1 MTLTCI
7 VVDDSFVQK
16 LSIKKMVEQN
26 SNLLLTGDYNNVM
39 DAKKH
44 LRRENVDLIFLDIEM
59 PILSGFDL
67 LDSLE
72 ELPQIIFV
80 TGKIEYAFKAFNY
93 DATDYLQ
100 KPVSSEKF
108 NRAVSRA
115 IEVKKLR
122 DQKSNTLSDDF
133 IFIKSN
139 SKNIKL
145 FLYEIK
151 YLEAMGDY
159 VKVVSDFNSYM
170 VLSTMRNFENEL
182 PDVFMRVHKSFI
194 VNMSRVESYDSK
206 NVLVGGISIP
216 VSRNKKQDIES
227 SIASNPQ

>member
-16 LSIKKMVEQN
+16 LSIKKLVEQN
-26 SNLLLTGDYNNVM
+26 SNLLLIGDYNNVL

-44 LRRENVDLIFLDIEM
+44 LRNEKIDLIFLDIEM
-59 PILSGFDL
+59 PVLSGFDL

-80 TGKIEYAFKAFNY
+80 TGKVEYAFKAFNY

-100 KPVSSEKF
+100 KPVSAEKF

-122 DQKSNTLSDDF
+122 DQKLNAFNNDF
-133 IFIKSN
+133 IFIKAN

-145 FLYEIK
+145 FLQEIK

-170 VLSTMRNFENEL
+170 VLSTMKHFEKEL
-182 PDVFMRVHKSFI
+182 PENFMRVHKSFI
-194 VNMSRVESYDSK
+194 VNMTRVEGFDHK
-206 NVLVGGISIP
+206 NVSVGGISIP
-216 VSRNKKQDIES
+216 ISRNKKQDIES
-227 SIASNPQ
+227 SIVSNSQ

>member
-44 LRRENVDLIFLDIEM
+44 LRNEKVDLIFLDIEM
-59 PILSGFDL
+59 PVLSGFDL

-80 TGKIEYAFKAFNY
+80 TGKVEYAFKAFNY

-122 DQKSNTLSDDF
+122 DQKSNTYNDDF
-133 IFIKSN
+133 IFIKAN

-170 VLSTMRNFENEL
+170 VLSTMKHFEKEL
-182 PDVFMRVHKSFI
+182 PENFMRVHKSFI
-194 VNMSRVESYDSK
+194 VNMNRVEGYDHK
-206 NVLVGGISIP
+206 NVSVGGISIP
-216 VSRNKKQDIES
+216 ISRNKKQDIES
-227 SIASNPQ
+227 SISSNPQ

>member
-16 LSIKKMVEQN
+16 LSIKKLVEHN

-44 LRRENVDLIFLDIEM
+44 LRNEKIDLIFLDIEM
-59 PILSGFDL
+59 PVLSGFDL

-72 ELPQIIFV
+72 DLPQIIFV

-100 KPVSSEKF
+100 KPVSAEKF

-122 DQKSNTLSDDF
+122 DQKSNAFNNDF
-133 IFIKSN
+133 IFIKAN

-145 FLYEIK
+145 FLNEIK

-170 VLSTMRNFENEL
+170 VLSTMKHFEKNL
-182 PDVFMRVHKSFI
+182 PVNFMRVHKSFI
-194 VNMSRVESYDSK
+194 VNMTRVEGFDHK
-206 NVLVGGISIP
+206 NILLGDVSIP
-216 VSRNKKQDIES
+216 ISRNKKQDIES
-227 SIASNPQ
+227 SIVSNSQ

>member
-216 VSRNKKQDIES
+216 ISRNKKQDIES

>member
-16 LSIKKMVEQN
+16 LSIKKLVEQN

-44 LRRENVDLIFLDIEM
+44 LRNEKIDLIFLDIEM

-100 KPVSSEKF
+100 KPVSAEKF

-122 DQKSNTLSDDF
+122 DQKSNAFNNDF
-133 IFIKSN
+133 IFIKAN

-145 FLYEIK
+145 FLQEIK

-170 VLSTMRNFENEL
+170 VLSTMKHFEKEL
-182 PDVFMRVHKSFI
+182 PENFMRVHKSFI
-194 VNMSRVESYDSK
+194 VNMTRVEGFDHK
-206 NVLVGGISIP
+206 NVSVGGISIP
-216 VSRNKKQDIES
+216 ISRNKKQDIES
-227 SIASNPQ
+227 SIVSNSQ

>member
-16 LSIKKMVEQN
+16 LSIKKLVEQN

-44 LRRENVDLIFLDIEM
+44 LRNEKIDLIFLDIEM

-100 KPVSSEKF
+100 KPVSAEKF

-122 DQKSNTLSDDF
+122 DQKSNAFNNDF
-133 IFIKSN
+133 IFIKAN

-145 FLYEIK
+145 FLQEIK

-170 VLSTMRNFENEL
+170 VLSTMKHFEKEL
-182 PDVFMRVHKSFI
+182 PENFMRVHKSFI
-194 VNMSRVESYDSK
+194 VNMTRVEGFDHK
-206 NVLVGGISIP
+206 NVSVGGISIP
-216 VSRNKKQDIES
+216 ISRNKKQDIES
-227 SIASNPQ
+227 SIVSNSH

>member
-39 DAKKH
+39 DTKKH
-44 LRRENVDLIFLDIEM
+44 LRNEKVDLIFLDIEM
-59 PILSGFDL
+59 PVLSGFDL

-72 ELPQIIFV
+72 DLPQIIFV
-80 TGKIEYAFKAFNY
+80 TGKVEYAFKAFNY

-100 KPVSSEKF
+100 KPVTAEKF

-122 DQKSNTLSDDF
+122 DQKSNTYNDDF
-133 IFIKSN
+133 IFIKAN

-170 VLSTMRNFENEL
+170 VLSTMKHFEKEL
-182 PDVFMRVHKSFI
+182 PENFMRVHKSFI
-194 VNMSRVESYDSK
+194 VNMNRVEGYDHK
-206 NVLVGGISIP
+206 NVSVGGISIP
-216 VSRNKKQDIES
+216 ISRNKKQDIES
-227 SIASNPQ
+227 SIISNSQ

>member
-16 LSIKKMVEQN
+16 LSIKKLVEQN

-44 LRRENVDLIFLDIEM
+44 LRNEKLDLIFLDIEM

-100 KPVSSEKF
+100 KPVSAEKF

-122 DQKSNTLSDDF
+122 DQKSNAFNNDF
-133 IFIKSN
+133 IFIKAN

-145 FLYEIK
+145 FLQEIK

-170 VLSTMRNFENEL
+170 VLSTMKHFEKEL
-182 PDVFMRVHKSFI
+182 PENFMRVHKSFI
-194 VNMSRVESYDSK
+194 VNMTRVEGFDHK
-206 NVLVGGISIP
+206 NVSVGGISIP
-216 VSRNKKQDIES
+216 ISRNKKQDIES
-227 SIASNPQ
+227 SIVSNSQ

>member
-16 LSIKKMVEQN
+16 LSIKKLVEQN

-44 LRRENVDLIFLDIEM
+44 LRNEKIDLIFLDIEM
-59 PILSGFDL
+59 PVLSGFDL

-80 TGKIEYAFKAFNY
+80 TGKVEYAFKAFNY

-100 KPVSSEKF
+100 KPVSAEKF

-122 DQKSNTLSDDF
+122 DQKSNAFNNDF
-133 IFIKSN
+133 IFIKAN

-145 FLYEIK
+145 FLQEIK

-170 VLSTMRNFENEL
+170 ILSTMKHFEKEL
-182 PDVFMRVHKSFI
+182 PENFMRVHKSFI
-194 VNMSRVESYDSK
+194 VNMTRVEGFDHK
-206 NVLVGGISIP
+206 NVSVGGISIP
-216 VSRNKKQDIES
+216 ISRNKKQDIES
-227 SIASNPQ
+227 SIVSNSQ